1 MFRYNCS
8 SPKKDIGNSSYQTKN
23 QIMKHKRPKNVTWL
37 TVGVL
42 SFVAINITRCATA
55 VTQWD
60 FLSSLPL
67 SGSPLYLAATGLI
80 WAIIGLP
87 IIWGLWVGKG
97 WTPRVIKVYV
107 VLYAIYYWLE
117 RWLIKSNPI
126 MNTCW
131 ATAAII
137 TTILIILVFWI
148 TLHPSARKFFGEY
161 NERKPKN

>member
-1 MFRYNCS
+1 M
-8 SPKKDIGNSSYQTKN
+8 IEQTK
-23 QIMKHKRPKNVTWL
+23 KHKRHNSVTWL
-37 TVGVL
+37 TVGML
-42 SFVAINITRCATA
+42 SFVAINIIRCATA
-55 VTQWD
+55 VKQWD

-67 SGSPLYLAATGLI
+67 SGSSLYLAATGLI
-80 WAIIGLP
+80 WAITGLP

-126 MNTCW
+126 MNTSW

-137 TTILIILVFWI
+137 AIIILAIVFWI
-148 TLHPSARKFFGEY
+148 TIRPSTRKFFGEY